1 MSVRRTAPQVV
12 GRDREQAAIP
22 AFLDAIRERFGAL
35 LFAGPAG
42 IGKTTLW
49 EAAVAEA
56 RARGYRVVVSRP
68 EMTTI
73 AQRRT
78 IVASP
83 AVGLALAASMLGGI
97 AGGAVAVAVP
107 AVIQARADQDAAA
120 AAERAKWL
128 QYGQEWERRYRQM
141 YPILEGG

>member
-1 MSVRRTAPQVV
+1 
-12 GRDREQAAIP
+12 
-22 AFLDAIRERFGAL
+22 
-35 LFAGPAG
+35 
-42 IGKTTLW
+42 
-49 EAAVAEA
+49 
-56 RARGYRVVVSRP
+56 
-68 EMTTI
+68 MTTI

-83 AVGLALAASMLGGI
+83 VVGLALAASLLGGI

-107 AVIQARADQDAAA
+107 TVIQARADQDAAH

-141 YPILEGG
+141 YPIIEQG